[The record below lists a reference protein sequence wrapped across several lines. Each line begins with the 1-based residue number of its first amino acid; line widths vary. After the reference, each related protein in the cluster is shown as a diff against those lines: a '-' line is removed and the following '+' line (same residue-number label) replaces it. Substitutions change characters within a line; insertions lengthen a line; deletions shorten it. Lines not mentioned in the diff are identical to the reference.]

1 MNFPRLILTAAASAA
16 LVFAAPSKEIVE
28 LQRDMALLQDQVR
41 QIQRTVDER
50 TSALTTLMQQS
61 IEAANKSNTQ
71 LAVLEAGIR
80 DRMSEQQKNLVGP
93 VAGVTAKL
101 DTMTSEFQSVREN
114 LADLSERMNKLQA
127 QIVDLSNTVKTLQ
140 SPPAPPPAGSGP
152 GASMAPSAQPP
163 AGMSAKQLYDSAM
176 RDRSGG
182 NFDLALQGFDEY
194 LKYFSNTELAPNAQF
209 YIGQIY
215 YDKNDFL
222 SALKAFD
229 LVLEKFPQNNKTAD
243 AMYMKGMSLLR
254 TNQRNDAAREFLNV
268 VQQFPNSDV
277 ATKARAQ
284 RKALGLSTPAGAAAA
299 KRSRR

>member
-1 MNFPRLILTAAASAA
+1 MIFARLILTAAASAA
-16 LVFAAPSKEIVE
+16 LTLAAPSKEIVE

-41 QIQRTVDER
+41 QIQRTLDER
-50 TSALTTLMQQS
+50 TSAITTLMQQS
-61 IEAANKSNTQ
+61 IDAANKSNTQ

-93 VAGVTAKL
+93 VAGVTTKL

-114 LADLSERMNKLQA
+114 LADLSERMNKLQT
-127 QIVDLSNTVKTLQ
+127 QILDLSNTVKTLQ
-140 SPPAPPPAGSGP
+140 SPPAPPPSGSGP
-152 GASMAPSAQPP
+152 GMASAAPSGAPP
-163 AGMSAKQLYDSAM
+163 AGLSAKQLYDSAM

-182 NFDLALQGFDEY
+182 NFDLALQGFEEY

-229 LVLEKFPQNNKTAD
+229 MVLEKFPQNNKTAD

-254 TNQRNDAAREFLNV
+254 TTQRNDAAKEFLNV
-268 VQQFPNSDV
+268 VQQFPSSEV
-277 ATKARAQ
+277 ASKARTQ
-284 RKALGLSTPAGAAAA
+284 RRALGLSVPAAAPA